1 MFDSFNGDF
10 DIQKEHINNC
20 GEYVVTSGLT
30 DDGILGKS
38 DVNAKIFDNG
48 TITVDMFGNVFYRQ
62 FKYKIVTHA
71 RVFSLKP
78 KMKITDNQGL
88 FISNALFFLKFSYG
102 YENMCSWEKI
112 KTKQV
117 QLPCRNGNIDF
128 DFMEKFIAEPPAQRI
143 AELEAYLSVTGLKD
157 TCLSPEEEQALRE
170 YDNVNWGKFRMGE
183 LFERISTKKLP
194 FKADDLPKQITDKYT
209 LPCLTSSFRNQGL
222 NYFAPRE
229 NATILKNVVSIPSN
243 SDVYRAYYQSNEF
256 TVLSDAYTIHWTYD
270 NKQLLPSQYLY
281 AVACINKVT
290 DLPVYSYKNKLGGW
304 NVVQNKN
311 IQLPIKNDKPDYN
324 YMKVLISAI
333 QKLVIKDVVL
343 YADRKINAT
352 KAVINK

>member
-128 DFMEKFIAEPPAQRI
+128 DFMEKFIAE
-143 AELEAYLSVTGLKD
+143 LEAYLSVTGLKD
-157 TCLSPEEEQALRE
+157 TVPVPRR
-170 YDNVNWGKFRMGE
+170 GTG
-183 LFERISTKKLP
+183 TKGV
-194 FKADDLPKQITDKYT
+194 
-209 LPCLTSSFRNQGL
+209 R
-222 NYFAPRE
+222 
-229 NATILKNVVSIPSN
+229 
-243 SDVYRAYYQSNEF
+243 
-256 TVLSDAYTIHWTYD
+256 
-270 NKQLLPSQYLY
+270 
-281 AVACINKVT
+281 
-290 DLPVYSYKNKLGGW
+290 
-304 NVVQNKN
+304 
-311 IQLPIKNDKPDYN
+311 
-324 YMKVLISAI
+324 
-333 QKLVIKDVVL
+333 
-343 YADRKINAT
+343 
-352 KAVINK
+352 

>member
-102 YENMCSWEKI
+102 WSSSEIPPDAMAMKICVLGKRLKQSKYNFLVGTAILTLILWKNLSLSW
-112 KTKQV
+112 
-117 QLPCRNGNIDF
+117 R
-128 DFMEKFIAEPPAQRI
+128 RI
-143 AELEAYLSVTGLKD
+143 FQS
-157 TCLSPEEEQALRE
+157 
-170 YDNVNWGKFRMGE
+170 
-183 LFERISTKKLP
+183 
-194 FKADDLPKQITDKYT
+194 
-209 LPCLTSSFRNQGL
+209 QG
-222 NYFAPRE
+222 
-229 NATILKNVVSIPSN
+229 
-243 SDVYRAYYQSNEF
+243 
-256 TVLSDAYTIHWTYD
+256 
-270 NKQLLPSQYLY
+270 
-281 AVACINKVT
+281 
-290 DLPVYSYKNKLGGW
+290 
-304 NVVQNKN
+304 
-311 IQLPIKNDKPDYN
+311 
-324 YMKVLISAI
+324 
-333 QKLVIKDVVL
+333 
-343 YADRKINAT
+343 
-352 KAVINK
+352 